1 MNVELKKKSTQNPT
15 LPLTTTVSA
24 VTTGV
29 GNRIVNG
36 SKAVWKI
43 GEIDVWGTDACVTGV
58 CGTGVGRQ
66 PRKTLGFNGAKSN

>member
-1 MNVELKKKSTQNPT
+1 LNVELKKKSTQNPT

-43 GEIDVWGTDACVTGV
+43 GEIDV
-58 CGTGVGRQ
+58 
-66 PRKTLGFNGAKSN
+66 